1 LVVINVISIL
11 WLRSIST
18 ADSILTVSH
27 AIWFQII
34 SDLIVLALLVY
45 RVGPLDSPIA
55 FAFLFHIVLACIFF
69 DRHES
74 LRVTL
79 LSMLLFLS
87 SIALSDYGVLP
98 HYHLLSTGA
107 PAVAM
112 RAVLAFSTV
121 LVWGVVWY
129 LASSLSRE
137 VRQQDYELN
146 WVNARLRKA
155 HYEKNQ
161 QMLRVTHDLKAPFSG
176 IESSIHV
183 LRQLNWNEMSESLQL
198 LIKKIE
204 SNSRVL
210 RGRISEILTLGSLRS
225 GKTSDKK
232 DGTVNLTD
240 LLKEVM
246 GELQGLAESKHVT
259 VRFDAADVGT
269 VFSDSGQLKILFRNL
284 LSNAISYSREGGEVD
299 VEIGFSPRPSV
310 LFTDHGIGIAP
321 NALPRIFEDFY
332 RSEDAAAFNPKST
345 GLGLAIVR
353 QVAGNLQLVI
363 DVDSTENVGTS
374 FRIQFPDC

>member
-1 LVVINVISIL
+1 
-11 WLRSIST
+11 
-18 ADSILTVSH
+18 
-27 AIWFQII
+27 
-34 SDLIVLALLVY
+34 
-45 RVGPLDSPIA
+45 
-55 FAFLFHIVLACIFF
+55 
-69 DRHES
+69 
-74 LRVTL
+74 
-79 LSMLLFLS
+79 
-87 SIALSDYGVLP
+87 
-98 HYHLLSTGA
+98 
-107 PAVAM
+107 
-112 RAVLAFSTV
+112 
-121 LVWGVVWY
+121 
-129 LASSLSRE
+129 
-137 VRQQDYELN
+137 
-146 WVNARLRKA
+146 
-155 HYEKNQ
+155 
-161 QMLRVTHDLKAPFSG
+161 
-176 IESSIHV
+176 
-183 LRQLNWNEMSESLQL
+183 LQL

-232 DGTVNLTD
+232 DGVVDLTD

-246 GELQGLAESKHVT
+246 GELDGLAESTQVT
-259 VRFDAADVGT
+259 VGFDDAEAGT
-269 VFSDSGQLKILFRNL
+269 VVSDARQLKILFRNL
-284 LSNAISYSREGGEVD
+284 LSNAISYSREGGEVE